1 MEEYTVKITRQAQ
14 VQMEEIADYI
24 AFVLQEPQT
33 ARRLLDSLDAEI
45 ASLSRFPG
53 RVALTEDEPWHSLGI
68 HKLSV
73 KNYLVYF
80 WIDKEQRI
88 VQVTAVI
95 HGSRDQKIQLKNLE
109 LN

>member
-1 MEEYTVKITRQAQ
+1 MNEYTVKITRQAQ
-14 VQMEEIADYI
+14 IQLEEIARYI
-24 AFVLQEPQT
+24 AFVLREPQT
-33 ARRLLDSLDAEI
+33 ALRLLDSLEAEI

-53 RVALTEDEPWHSLGI
+53 RAALTEEEPWHSQGI

-80 WIDKEQRI
+80 WIDEDHRR

-95 HGSRDQKIQLKNLE
+95 HGSRDQKKQLSKME
-109 LN
+109 F